1 MRNLEIPLS
10 ELHKYIDNAEKM
22 HEKISSVNVGWH
34 IEHSLLVIQKIGET
48 VIQSDPNNYTWKWN
62 ASRCL
67 VFTLNKF
74 PRGKGKA
81 PDIVKPTQTEKTDFD
96 AMFAKTRSI
105 IEELKSCSANQFFLH
120 PIFGNLN
127 KKNTFIMLDIH
138 TRHHILIINDILRA
152 QYVE

>member
-10 ELHKYIDNAEKM
+10 ELYKYIDNAEKM
-22 HEKISSVNVGWH
+22 HKNISSVNVGWH
-34 IEHSLLVIQKIGET
+34 IEHSLLVIQKISES
-48 VIQSDPNNYTWKWN
+48 VMKSDPNKYTWKWN

-96 AMFAKTRSI
+96 ASFSKTRGI
-105 IEELKSCSANQFFLH
+105 IDELKKTSANQYFLH
-120 PIFGNLN
+120 PVFGNLN

-138 TRHHILIINDILRA
+138 TWHHINIIKDILHTSKD
-152 QYVE
+152 